1 MTEKAETL
9 IREAT
14 AKDLSTILR
23 HRRGMLT
30 DMGFGVPAD
39 LDAMEVTSGPFIK
52 DCLENHSFLG
62 WLMEKN
68 GEVIA
73 GGGLM
78 IVGYPSGPHTPAN
91 RKAFIL
97 NVYTEPGQRRHG
109 YAKAIVETIIAWCKE
124 AGFPSVFLHASDAG
138 RHIYE
143 TLGFKP
149 TNEMRLVLK

>member
-1 MTEKAETL
+1 
-9 IREAT
+9 
-14 AKDLSTILR
+14 
-23 HRRGMLT
+23 MLT
-30 DMGFGVPAD
+30 DMGFGDPAD
-39 LDAMEVTSGPFIK
+39 LDAMEATSTPFIK
-52 DCLENHSFLG
+52 ACLEKGSFRG

-68 GEVIA
+68 GDVIA

-78 IVGYPSGPHTPAN
+78 MVGYPSGPHTSTN

-97 NVYTEPGQRRHG
+97 NVYTEPACRCRG
-109 YAKAIVETIIAWCKE
+109 YAKAIVETIIAWCRE
-124 AGFPSVFLHASDAG
+124 EGFPSVFLHASDAG